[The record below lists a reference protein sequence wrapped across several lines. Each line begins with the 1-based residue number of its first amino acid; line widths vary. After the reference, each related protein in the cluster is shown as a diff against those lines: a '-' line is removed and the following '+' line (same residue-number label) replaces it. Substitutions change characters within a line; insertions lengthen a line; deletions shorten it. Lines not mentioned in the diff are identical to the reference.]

1 MNPILY
7 YDAIYSLTKLKKQ
20 EDNSRQFI
28 FDFITNNWRE
38 KLAEMVTEPKS
49 FMAEESFINQLI
61 KISNSGRN
69 FKESEINDHIGTMIV
84 AVSYI
89 DNFFLYFNFFYC
101 CEIGFANLWL
111 LITSSNIK
119 DLVIYTYKIY

>member
-20 EDNSRQFI
+20 EDINRQFI

-38 KLAEMVTEPKS
+38 KLAEIATEPKS

-61 KISNSGRN
+61 KISNSGRD

-84 AVSYI
+84 AVSFQDIFYKYI
-89 DNFFLYFNFFYC
+89 
-101 CEIGFANLWL
+101 
-111 LITSSNIK
+111 
-119 DLVIYTYKIY
+119 